1 MVYIEKV
8 KIKIGIFS
16 GGQKQATQHYDE
28 KDDMI
33 DYDDNKE
40 DYDNIMINMMMMT
53 TTMMMMIKTGW
64 ALGSQGGATLSS
76 RQY

>member
-1 MVYIEKV
+1 MVYIERV
-8 KIKIGIFS
+8 KMKIGIFS

-40 DYDNIMINMMMMT
+40 DYDKTLPN
-53 TTMMMMIKTGW
+53 IKTV
-64 ALGSQGGATLSS
+64 TIC
-76 RQY
+76 

>member
-40 DYDNIMINMMMMT
+40 DYDYDVAADDDVDQ
-53 TTMMMMIKTGW
+53 W
-64 ALGSQGGATLSS
+64 QL
-76 RQY
+76 

>member
-1 MVYIEKV
+1 MVYIERV
-8 KIKIGIFS
+8 KMKIGIFS

-40 DYDNIMINMMMMT
+40 NYD
-53 TTMMMMIKTGW
+53 KT
-64 ALGSQGGATLSS
+64 QH
-76 RQY
+76 